1 MKTYKQFQEGAIATA
16 AAVTGAITL
25 GTMGINAIRKQMQ
38 NKKKMD
44 QGGKFTPGST
54 MDNIQK
60 KNKMLNDLKTGN
72 Y

>member
-38 NKKKMD
+38 NKE
-44 QGGKFTPGST
+44 KFEKGDEFTKGSYL
-54 MDNIQK
+54 DNLQK
-60 KNKMLNDLKTGN
+60 KNKMLNDLKTN
-72 Y
+72 